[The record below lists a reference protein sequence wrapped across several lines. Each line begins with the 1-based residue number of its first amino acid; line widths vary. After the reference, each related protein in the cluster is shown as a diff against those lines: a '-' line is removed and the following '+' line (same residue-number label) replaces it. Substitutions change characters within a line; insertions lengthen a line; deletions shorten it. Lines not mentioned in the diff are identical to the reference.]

1 MSGESA
7 VPRRASDW
15 LALATAG
22 LFAVDSAGLLA
33 QPETAVL
40 RLAVLGIPGAAA
52 YAIAIVQLGLATLL
66 IWPATRLVG
75 ALGLTVIAAV
85 TLVTHWVYRDT
96 GAAGLA
102 AGQLLVVVSVLL
114 TARRRRRDA
123 AWGP

>member
-1 MSGESA
+1 MSSESA

-15 LALATAG
+15 LALATAV

-33 QPETAVL
+33 QPETTVL
-40 RLAVLGIPGAAA
+40 RLAVLGLPGAAA
-52 YAIAIVQLGLATLL
+52 YALAIVQLTLATLL
-66 IWPATRLVG
+66 IWPATRFGG
-75 ALGLTVIAAV
+75 ALGLAVIAAV

-123 AWGP
+123 A